1 MTVTEFG
8 TVTAADT
15 VRFDRLL
22 PGPIERV
29 WAFLTEPDKRAQWL
43 AGGPMELHPGG
54 KVELHFQHADLS
66 KHAEPV
72 PERFKKKLESG
83 PTMHGRV
90 TRAEPPRLL
99 SYTWGGEAG
108 AESEVTFEL
117 TPQGDKVRLLLTHR
131 RLDRKAMLGVGPG
144 WHTRTDRRHDR
155 RHNRGAVPPAAIAQ
169 GAARSPPLTAHH
181 KSARLLPRAPARR

>member
-1 MTVTEFG
+1 MSVTEFG

-43 AGGPMELHPGG
+43 ADGPMELRVGG
-54 KVELHFQHADLS
+54 KVELHFQHANLS
-66 KHAEPV
+66 KHPEPV

-83 PTMHGRV
+83 ATMHGRV

-99 SYTWGGEAG
+99 SYTWGGESGAG
-108 AESEVTFEL
+108 SEVTFEL

-131 RLDRKAMLGVGPG
+131 RLPDRKAMVGVGSG
-144 WHTRTDRRHDR
+144 WHTHLGILADRLSSREP
-155 RHNRGAVPPAAIAQ
+155 GGFWSAFMAIEAEY
-169 GAARSPPLTAHH
+169 
-181 KSARLLPRAPARR
+181 KKRLQVD

>member
-1 MTVTEFG
+1 MTATEFG

-15 VRFDRLL
+15 IRFDRLL

-43 AGGPMELHPGG
+43 AGGPMDLRVGG
-54 KVELHFQHADLS
+54 KVELRFHHADLS

-83 PTMHGRV
+83 TTMLGRV

-99 SYTWGGEAG
+99 SYTWGGESG
-108 AESEVTFEL
+108 SESEVTFEL

-131 RLDRKAMLGVGPG
+131 RLDRKAMHGVGPG
-144 WHTRTDRRHDR
+144 WHTHLGILADRLGGREP
-155 RHNRGAVPPAAIAQ
+155 GGFWSTFLAVEAEYE
-169 GAARSPPLTAHH
+169 
-181 KSARLLPRAPARR
+181 KRLRAE

>member
-1 MTVTEFG
+1 MTATEFG

-15 VRFDRLL
+15 IRFDRLL

-43 AGGPMELHPGG
+43 AGGPMELHVGG
-54 KVELHFQHADLS
+54 KVELHFRHANLS

-72 PERFKKKLESG
+72 PERFKKLESG
-83 PTMHGRV
+83 ATMLGRV

-99 SYTWGGEAG
+99 SYTWGGESG

-117 TPQGDKVRLLLTHR
+117 MPQGDKVRLLLTHR
-131 RLDRKAMLGVGPG
+131 RLDHKAMLGVGPG
-144 WHTRTDRRHDR
+144 WHTHLDVLADRLSGREP
-155 RHNRGAVPPAAIAQ
+155 GGFWSAFTAIEAEYKQ
-169 GAARSPPLTAHH
+169 
-181 KSARLLPRAPARR
+181 RLQAD